1 MKVVV
6 VVVMEI
12 RLPSWRNAFAFM
24 LKKMRYLKLVGNALV
39 LMPYFIAIRESS
51 TSSQF
56 RDLCVDQN
64 DFGCVIQLP
73 MFEVYGQ
80 NHSNGD

>member
-39 LMPYFIAIRESS
+39 LMPYFIAI
-51 TSSQF
+51 
-56 RDLCVDQN
+56 LAHV
-64 DFGCVIQLP
+64 
-73 MFEVYGQ
+73 
-80 NHSNGD
+80 